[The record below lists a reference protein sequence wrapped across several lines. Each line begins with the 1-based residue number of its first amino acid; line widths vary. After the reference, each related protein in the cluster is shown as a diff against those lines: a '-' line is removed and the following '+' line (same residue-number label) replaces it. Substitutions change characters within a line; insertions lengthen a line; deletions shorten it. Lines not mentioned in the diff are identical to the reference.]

1 MPFKSREELGGE
13 IDSNINKLG
22 RIDKNHK
29 PTAKEIKQKE
39 LMSLLR
45 KLKPL
50 MSKSVGVA
58 SKIID
63 SEDSS
68 EAGKLKA
75 AALLIKTYQD
85 LVIEVYDDSKNA
97 DGTPLEAQEIDQS
110 KAPVFSMTIVNSPED
125 LNN

>member
-1 MPFKSREELGGE
+1 MPFVKG
-13 IDSNINKLG
+13 DPNINREG
-22 RIDKNHK
+22 RRLPRNEDNRY
-29 PTAKEIKQKE
+29 TAKEIKQKE

-58 SKIID
+58 STIID
-63 SEDSS
+63 SKDSS

-85 LVIEVYDDSKNA
+85 LVKEVYDDA
-97 DGTPLEAQEIDQS
+97 PEDQTPQEIDTS
-110 KAPVFSMTIVNSPED
+110 KAAVLSLTVLNKPEEE
-125 LNN
+125 